1 MEAQLIVVMLWGAV
15 TAYAIFGGADF
26 GAGFWDL
33 TAGGSENGRTKRAL
47 IDHSIG
53 PVWETNHVWL
63 IFVLVLLWTCFPTV
77 FAAIM
82 STLYVPLTIVAIGI
96 ILRGSAF
103 AFRHTATDP
112 VRQRFY
118 GAIFAASS
126 VLTPFFLGTIAGAV
140 ATGRIPVGNAV
151 GDPITSW
158 LNPAG
163 MLGGTLAV
171 VTCAFI
177 AAVFLAHD
185 ADYHLEHAET
195 DRHERQ
201 TANRTDDPAADHHA
215 DELGHVVSP
224 AVGRDQ
230 VDSADAAQ
238 LVPAFQHRAIG
249 AAVAAGVVALG
260 GIFIL
265 RADAPLLFDE
275 LTGKG
280 LPFVV
285 LSAVGGLA
293 AIVLV
298 HRQRFAAA
306 RVAAVIA
313 VTSVLW
319 AWGVGQYPY
328 LLEGIVTIEQGAA
341 PATTLRA
348 FAVVSA
354 VGLALLVPSMAL
366 LYSLAGR
373 QVLGDDHDEL

>member
-1 MEAQLIVVMLWGAV
+1 MDAQIIVVVLWGAV

-33 TAGGSENGRTKRAL
+33 TAGGPAKGRPKRAL

-82 STLYVPLTIVAIGI
+82 STLYVPLTIVAVGI

-103 AFRHTATDP
+103 AFRHTAADV
-112 VRQRFY
+112 VRERFY

-140 ATGRIPVGNAV
+140 ATGRIPVGNAA

-185 ADYHLEHAET
+185 AAYL
-195 DRHERQ
+195 R
-201 TANRTDDPAADHHA
+201 DHPESDHPDALMAVGA
-215 DELGHVVSP
+215 DELVM
-224 AVGRDQ
+224 
-230 VDSADAAQ
+230 
-238 LVPAFQHRAIG
+238 AFRGRAIG
-249 AAVAAGVVALG
+249 AAVAAGLVAAS
-260 GIFIL
+260 GIFII
-265 RADAPLLFDE
+265 RADAPLLFGE

-280 LPFVV
+280 LPFVL

-293 AIVLV
+293 ALVLL
-298 HRQRFAAA
+298 HRQRFTEA

-328 LLEGIVTIEQGAA
+328 LLEGTVTIEEGSAQSSS
-341 PATTLRA
+341 LRA
-348 FAVVSA
+348 FALVA
-354 VGLALLVPSMAL
+354 VIGIAVLLPSL
-366 LYSLAGR
+366 LLLFSLVGR
-373 QVLGDDHDEL
+373 QVLGDDHDDDLDDHDDEPADLPGGSRG